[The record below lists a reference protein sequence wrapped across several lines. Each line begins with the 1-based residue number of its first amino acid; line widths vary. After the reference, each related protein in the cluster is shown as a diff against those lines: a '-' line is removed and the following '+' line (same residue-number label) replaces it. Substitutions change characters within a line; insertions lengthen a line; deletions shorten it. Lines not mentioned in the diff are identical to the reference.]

1 MAAQSHYCGKSRV
14 IMLTTDKKISLIDT
28 SFSDDIY
35 MVKLLSRYMN
45 YRVKDISLS
54 SEGRKKIEW
63 AEAHMPVLVS
73 MRNKYEKTKPL
84 KGIKI
89 AGCLHVTKETG
100 VLMRTLKMA
109 GAELS
114 WCGCNPLST
123 QDDVAASLA
132 TDEGISVFARRGVST
147 KEYYD
152 DIHSAMD
159 INPHITID
167 DGADLTI
174 EMHKENNGS
183 RSRVYGGTEE
193 TTTGVIRLRAL
204 QKSGKLIYPI
214 IAVNDAETKHDF
226 DNVYGT
232 GQSALDG
239 IVRATNIL
247 ISGKNVV
254 VAGYGHVGKGIA
266 RNASGMGAN
275 VIVTEVDPIAALK
288 AKLDGFSVAPMR
300 SASDKGDVFI
310 TTTGCKDVIIEE
322 HISKMKDG
330 AILANAGH
338 FNVEISITALE
349 SQCVNKKQMNKDTTQ
364 YTLKSGNRVYL
375 IGEGRLVNL
384 AAAEGHPSE
393 VMDMS
398 FANQFLSVL
407 RLAESKGTMKPMV
420 YNIDK
425 SQDQEIALAKLES
438 MYISIDKLTEE
449 QKIYLEGFSEG
460 T

>member
-1 MAAQSHYCGKSRV
+1 
-14 IMLTTDKKISLIDT
+14 
-28 SFSDDIY
+28 

-45 YRVKDISLS
+45 YRIKDISLS
-54 SEGRKKIEW
+54 SEGKKKIEW

-73 MRNKYEKTKPL
+73 MGNKYEKTKPL
-84 KGIKI
+84 KGIKV

-100 VLMRTLKMA
+100 VLMRTLKRA

-132 TDEGISVFARRGVST
+132 SDEGISVFARRGVST

-239 IVRATNIL
+239 IIRATNIL
-247 ISGKNVV
+247 VSGKNVV

-300 SASDKGDVFI
+300 SASDKGDIFI

-322 HISKMKDG
+322 HINKMKDG

-338 FNVEISITALE
+338 FNVEISTTALE
-349 SQCVNKKQMNKDTTQ
+349 SQCVNKRQMNENTTQ

-407 RLAESKGTMKPMV
+407 RLAESKGTLKPMV
-420 YNIDK
+420 YDIDK

>member
-1 MAAQSHYCGKSRV
+1 MDFRV
-14 IMLTTDKKISLIDT
+14 RDVA
-28 SFSDDIY
+28 FA
-35 MVKLLSRYMN
+35 
-45 YRVKDISLS
+45 
-54 SEGRKKIEW
+54 SEGKKRIDW

-73 MRNKYEKTKPL
+73 LRQRYEKTKPL
-84 KGIKI
+84 KNVRV

-100 VLMRTLKMA
+100 VLVRTLKAA

-132 TDEGISVFARRGVST
+132 KDEGISIFASRGVTS

-152 DIHSAMD
+152 DIHASMKLD
-159 INPHITID
+159 PHVTID
-167 DGADLTI
+167 DGADLTV
-174 EMHKENNGS
+174 EMHKGS
-183 RSRVYGGTEE
+183 PKSIRGGTEE
-193 TTTGVIRLRAL
+193 TTTGVIRLRAM
-204 QKSGKLIYPI
+204 QKAGKLMYPI

-239 IVRATNIL
+239 VIRATNIL

-266 RNASGMGAN
+266 SRAAGLGAN

-288 AKLDGFSVAPMR
+288 ARMDGYLVHKMNDA
-300 SASDKGDVFI
+300 AAVGDLFI
-310 TTTGCKDVIIEE
+310 TTTGCKDVIVEKDIGR
-322 HISKMKDG
+322 MKDG
-330 AILANAGH
+330 AVLANAGH
-338 FNVEISITALE
+338 FNVEISIPDLE
-349 SQCVNKKQMNKDTTQ
+349 KQSSGKKEINQNTMQ
-364 YTLKSGNRVYL
+364 FSLKNGRNVYL
-375 IGEGRLVNL
+375 LGEGRLVNL

-407 RLAESKGTMKPMV
+407 KLAQQGETMKPLV
-420 YNIDK
+420 YNIDRA
-425 SQDQEIALAKLES
+425 QDQEIAFAKLVS
-438 MYISIDKLTEE
+438 MGVEIDTLTPE
-449 QKIYLEGFSEG
+449 QQAYLQGFNEG

>member
-1 MAAQSHYCGKSRV
+1 
-14 IMLTTDKKISLIDT
+14 
-28 SFSDDIY
+28 

-73 MRNKYEKTKPL
+73 MGNKYEKTKPL

-132 TDEGISVFARRGVST
+132 TDDGISVFARRGVST

-183 RSRVYGGTEE
+183 RSSVYGGTEE

-300 SASDKGDVFI
+300 SAADKGDVFI

-349 SQCVNKKQMNKDTTQ
+349 SQCVNKKQMNGDTTQ

-407 RLAESKGTMKPMV
+407 KLAESKGTMKPMV